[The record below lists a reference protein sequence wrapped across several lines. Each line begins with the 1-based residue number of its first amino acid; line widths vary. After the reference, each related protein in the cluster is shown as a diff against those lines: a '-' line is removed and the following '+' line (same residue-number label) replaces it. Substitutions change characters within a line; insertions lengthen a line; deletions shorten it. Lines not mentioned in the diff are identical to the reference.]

1 MILSLIAAM
10 AENRT
15 IGRDGA
21 LPWHLPRDMRRFKE
35 ITMGH
40 AVIMGRKTY
49 ESMDKPL
56 PGRRNLVLTRRRD
69 YRSAGIEVFPTLDA
83 ALDAASGDLEVFVAG
98 GEQIYRLALP
108 RADRIYLTMV
118 HRPFDGDA
126 VFPEFELDDWHL
138 EEDVRYEPDALHLH
152 AHSFLLYS
160 RAARSTRR
168 RQRPSG
174 TS

>member
-1 MILSLIAAM
+1 M

-49 ESMDKPL
+49 ESMGKPL
-56 PGRRNLVLTRRRD
+56 PGRRNLVLTRRHD
-69 YRSAGIEVFPTLDA
+69 YERTGIEVFPTLDA
-83 ALDAASGDLEVFVAG
+83 ALAAASGDLEVFVAG

-108 RADRIYLTMV
+108 LADRIYLTIV
-118 HRPFDGDA
+118 HHAFDGDA
-126 VFPEFELDDWHL
+126 VFPEFEACDWQRD
-138 EEDVRYEPDALHLH
+138 EDVRYEPDALHLH
-152 AHSFLLYS
+152 AHSFRLYS
-160 RAARSTRR
+160 RRTHRANH
-168 RQRPSG
+168 G
-174 TS
+174 

>member
-1 MILSLIAAM
+1 VILSLIAAM

-15 IGRDGA
+15 IGRDGT

-69 YRSAGIEVFPTLDA
+69 YCKAGIEVLPTLDA
-83 ALDAASGDLEVFVAG
+83 ALAAAYGDLEVFVAG

-108 RADRIYLTMV
+108 RADRIYLTIV
-118 HRPFDGDA
+118 HHVFDGDA
-126 VFPEFELDDWHL
+126 VFPEFELDDWQL
-138 EEDVRYEPDALHLH
+138 DEDVRHEPDALHLY
-152 AHSFLLYS
+152 AHSFRLYS
-160 RAARSTRR
+160 RRPLPTKRS
-168 RQRPSG
+168 
-174 TS
+174 